1 MNSKTEFTNS
11 FQGRFIAYSLFILAI
26 IVLHSS
32 QEWRANFG
40 RLQSILPKNHF
51 PTSEQGFKISGLT
64 KNNELFLVIKF
75 YKERKAEQGAR
86 INQQHPLAGKTTE
99 KKPAMISLKRTLSH
113 KKVGLIYNAHQS
125 DLSI

>member
-1 MNSKTEFTNS
+1 MSSKTGFMNS

-26 IVLHSS
+26 IVLYSS

-51 PTSEQGFKISGLT
+51 PMSEQGFKISGLT

-86 INQQHPLAGKTTE
+86 INQRLPLAGKTTE
-99 KKPAMISLKRTLSH
+99 KKPAMISRRRRLSY
-113 KKVGLIYNAHQS
+113 KKVGLIHNAPQS
-125 DLSI
+125 DSSI